1 MPQHKVSCFKLY
13 QIWALAPQ
21 IQGGP
26 LSQGRVQSGSGGDG
40 GGGGGGGLVTKSC
53 PTLAT
58 PWTITLQ
65 APLGSDPSLSCIAV
79 GFFTAE
85 PAGNPKMGE
94 RET

>member
-26 LSQGRVQSGSGGDG
+26 LSQERVQSGRG
-40 GGGGGGGLVTKSC
+40 GGGGGYGLVTKSC
-53 PTLAT
+53 LTLVT
-58 PWTITLQ
+58 LWTIAPRLLWVQTQVSPALQ
-65 APLGSDPSLSCIAV
+65 LDSLPLSQQGIPKWV
-79 GFFTAE
+79 G
-85 PAGNPKMGE
+85 

>member
-13 QIWALAPQ
+13 QIWALVPQ

-26 LSQGRVQSGSGGDG
+26 LSQERVQSGRG
-40 GGGGGGGLVTKSC
+40 GGGGGCGLVTESRL
-53 PTLAT
+53 TLVT
-58 PWTITLQ
+58 RWTIALQ
-65 APLGSDPSLSCIAV
+65 APLGSNPSLSCIAV

-85 PAGNPKMGE
+85 PAGNPKVGG

>member
-1 MPQHKVSCFKLY
+1 MPQHKVSWFKLY

-26 LSQGRVQSGSGGDG
+26 LSQGKVQSGR

-58 PWTITLQ
+58 PWAIALQ
-65 APLGSDPSLSCIAV
+65 APLGSNPSLSCIAV

-85 PAGNPKMGE
+85 PAGNPKVGE